1 MRLACIRNEGSKRPD
16 EIPMPRGE
24 GATELPSASR
34 HGERRQATMP
44 FDPPTMDWLT
54 RNDLFTTAFRYL
66 EQGELD
72 EADRAFAEFLERT
85 KDDPSRSFRAT
96 AMLARNAIASRQSAP
111 AKYLHTIAKASFALP
126 RERWCPTTVARRC
139 FPREKLTCGRVCP
152 SVSSALFGR
161 ATPAGQDQTW
171 DAEMKRV
178 HGRERWSAERR
189 SARRLNPAIAR
200 GAPRHPG
207 RRAES

>member
-1 MRLACIRNEGSKRPD
+1 RQAGPKQVRPEATMRLACIRNEGSKRPD

-72 EADRAFAEFLERT
+72 EADRAFVEFLERT
-85 KDDPSRSFRAT
+85 KEDPSRSLRAT

-111 AKYLHTIAKASFALP
+111 AS
-126 RERWCPTTVARRC
+126 E
-139 FPREKLTCGRVCP
+139 
-152 SVSSALFGR
+152 
-161 ATPAGQDQTW
+161 PAPQQFIVPLI
-171 DAEMKRV
+171 DAV
-178 HGRERWSAERR
+178 LD
-189 SARRLNPAIAR
+189 SAR
-200 GAPRHPG
+200 
-207 RRAES
+207 S